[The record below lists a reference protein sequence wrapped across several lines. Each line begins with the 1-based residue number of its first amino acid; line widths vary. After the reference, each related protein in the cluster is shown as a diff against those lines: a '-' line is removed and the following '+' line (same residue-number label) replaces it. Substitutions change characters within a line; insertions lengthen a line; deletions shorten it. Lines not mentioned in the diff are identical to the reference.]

1 MALRVGKNLAVL
13 IGSHVVNRI
22 AHLILLG
29 IVGRLLGAEVLGGYA
44 VSLAAAAVFLFATD
58 LGLSPWLTREIAARS
73 EGHDGVYARALGVKV
88 AASGVALAGLLLLRL
103 VLPYAPW
110 VIDLS
115 ALLILAAVI
124 ESVAQMNNAVCRAR
138 ERMELEATAATIQT
152 TVVVGAS
159 VLLLGA
165 GYPPVT
171 LGYAAIAGALAEV
184 AVTFVFVRRFVR
196 VRVRFPKDLSTLHE
210 CGHYAVTSLNALAF
224 FQFDVLLLSLVASQA
239 EVGHFAAISRLL
251 QGAGYVVLLAGSALV
266 PTLTVA
272 WSVGG
277 REAFWSIGT
286 RVLRSGFLVAAAT
299 AGLLLVSARLVMV
312 GIYGPEF
319 GPLSPLL
326 QLASAYLFLRVLSE
340 TLATVL
346 TASGRQSAAAASRL
360 SGTAVMWL
368 LIVLLAPSWA
378 TTGAVLALIAGE
390 AIVFSAQAMSL
401 RSRQLAPLAPTT
413 SEVHH

>member
-1 MALRVGKNLAVL
+1 MTVL

-29 IVGRLLGAEVLGGYA
+29 GVGRLMGAEVLGGYA
-44 VSLAAAAVFLFATD
+44 VSLAAAAMFLFATD
-58 LGLSPWLTREIAARS
+58 LGLSPWLAREIAARPQ
-73 EGHDGVYARALGVKV
+73 GHDDVYARALGVKV
-88 AASGVALAGLLLLRL
+88 AASGIALAGLLLLRL

-115 ALLILAAVI
+115 ALLILAAII

-138 ERMELEATAATIQT
+138 EQMELEATAATIQT
-152 TVVVGAS
+152 TVVVGGS
-159 VLLLGA
+159 VLLLVG

-196 VRVRFPKDLSTLHE
+196 VRVRLPKDLSTLRE

-251 QGAGYVVLLAGSALV
+251 QGAGYVALLAGSALV

-272 WSVGG
+272 WTVGE
-277 REAFWSIGT
+277 REAFWPLGIRIIRG
-286 RVLRSGFLVAAAT
+286 GFLVAAAT
-299 AGLLLVSARLVMV
+299 AILLLVAARLVMV

-319 GPLSPLL
+319 GALSPLL
-326 QLASAYLFLRVLSE
+326 QMASAYLFLRVLAE
-340 TLATVL
+340 TLATIL
-346 TASGRQSAAAASRL
+346 TASGRQAVAAASRIG
-360 SGTAVMWL
+360 GTVVMWL
-368 LIVLLAPSWA
+368 LIVLLAPPWS

-390 AIVFSAQAMSL
+390 AIVFAAQAMNL
-401 RSRQLAPLAPTT
+401 RTLQLAPLAPSTT
-413 SEVHH
+413 GAHPLGE